1 MGEGRSLADLEL
13 CYMPASLAL
22 ELFRTRKLSPVEVLQ
37 AQIERAEETEPKINA
52 LCAAYFDEALEQA
65 RTSEARYASRS
76 GPAGA
81 LDGLTCVIKDEI
93 RLAGRITTSGSKIF
107 QNHVD
112 DRTDVFAQRLIDAG
126 AIVHARSTTPEFCLL
141 GTCQSD
147 LWGITRNPHNLDC
160 TPGGS
165 SGGTGASLA
174 AGTTTLGTGTDIGGS
189 VRIPAGCCGIVGL
202 KAAYG
207 RIPETPVMNLD
218 FYSHSGPMTRTVR
231 DCALMYDVV
240 AGPSERDIA
249 SLPPGPKIGDVRG
262 DLRGLKIAWSPDLDH
277 FQIEGDV
284 RRNTETVIEQM
295 KELGAEIGPIA
306 FPWDESCDV
315 AAMAYLDTLW
325 GQHIRR
331 LVPEHRDK
339 MTAYALKTA
348 EHSEQYGMEDFLR
361 SLEKAVEVYEAFAER
376 MRGYDAFICPTNA
389 VPAVAADHDSWDE
402 DFRINDVVVN
412 GEYGWVLTHP
422 FNMLSRCPVMSIP
435 SGKAANGVPTGV
447 QIVGK
452 AYDEPA
458 VFNVAAAL
466 EPAFGF
472 VAPEM

>member
-1 MGEGRSLADLEL
+1 MADLEL

-22 ELFRTRKLSPVEVLQ
+22 ELFRARKLSPVEILK
-37 AQIERAEETEPKINA
+37 AQIERAEAVEPEVNA
-52 LCAAYFDEALEQA
+52 FCDRYFDEALGLA
-65 RTSEARYASRS
+65 RASEERYGSTV
-76 GPAGA
+76 GPIGP

-93 RLAGRITTSGSKIF
+93 KLAGRVTTSGSYIYKD
-107 QNHVD
+107 HVD
-112 DRTDVFAQRLIDAG
+112 ERTDVFAERLIAAG
-126 AIVHARSTTPEFCLL
+126 AIIHARTAVPEFCLL

-147 LWGITRNPHNLDC
+147 LWGITRNPHHLDF

-189 VRIPAGCCGIVGL
+189 VRIPAGCCGVVGL

-231 DCALMYDVV
+231 DCAMMYDVA

-249 SLPPGPKIGDVRG
+249 SLPQGARIGHVRG
-262 DLRGLKIAWSPDLDH
+262 NLQGRKIAWSPDLAH
-277 FQIEGDV
+277 FHIDEAVAQ
-284 RRNTETVIEQM
+284 NTLAVVERAR
-295 KELGAEIGPIA
+295 ELGAEVEQID
-306 FPWDESCDV
+306 FPWDQSCDDAV
-315 AAMAYLDTLW
+315 MAYLDILW

-331 LVPEHRDK
+331 LLPEHRDK

-348 EHSEQYGMEDFLR
+348 EHSKQYDMEDFVR
-361 SLEKAVEVYEAFAER
+361 SLEKAVEVYDVFAEQLKPF
-376 MRGYDAFICPTNA
+376 DAFICPTNA

-402 DFRINDVVVN
+402 DFRINDTVVN

-422 FNMLSRCPVMSIP
+422 FNMLSRCPAMSVP
-435 SGKAANGVPTGV
+435 SGKAPNGVPTGV

-452 AYDEPA
+452 AYDEAA

-472 VAPEM
+472 SAPDL

>member
-1 MGEGRSLADLEL
+1 MADLEL
-13 CYMPASLAL
+13 CYMPASTAL
-22 ELFRTRKLSPVEVLQ
+22 EMFRAGKLSPVDVLQ
-37 AQIERAEETEPKINA
+37 AQINRAEETEPKINA
-52 LCAAYFDEALEQA
+52 LCATYFDEALEQA
-65 RTSEARYASRS
+65 RASEGRYASRS
-76 GPAGA
+76 GPVGP

-93 RLAGRITTSGSKIF
+93 QLGGRVTTGGSRIF
-107 QNHVD
+107 KDHVS

-126 AIVHARSTTPEFCLL
+126 AIIHARTTTPEFCLL
-141 GTCQSD
+141 GTCHSD
-147 LWGITRNPHNLDC
+147 LWGITRNPHNLDH

-174 AGTTTLGTGTDIGGS
+174 TGTTTLGTGTDIGGS
-189 VRIPAGCCGIVGL
+189 IRIPAGCCGIVGL

-218 FYSHSGPMTRTVR
+218 FYSHSGPMTRTVH
-231 DCALMYDVV
+231 DCALMYDVA

-249 SLPPGPKIGDVRG
+249 SLPAGPKIGDPQG
-262 DLRGLKIAWSPDLDH
+262 DLRGSKIAWSPDLSH
-277 FQIEGDV
+277 FQIDQDV
-284 RRNTETVIEQM
+284 RRNTAAIVEQA
-295 KELGAEIGPIA
+295 KELGAEVEQIA
-306 FPWDESCDV
+306 FPWDQSCDEAV
-315 AAMAYLDTLW
+315 MAYLDILW

-331 LVPEHRDK
+331 LVPDHRDK

-348 EHSEQYGMEDFLR
+348 EHSEQYGMEDFVR
-361 SLEKAVEVYEAFAER
+361 SLEKAVEVYEAFAGQ
-376 MRGYDAFICPTNA
+376 MKPFDAFICPTNG
-389 VPAVAADHDSWDE
+389 VPAVAADHDSWNE
-402 DFRINDVVVN
+402 DFRINDVAVN

-422 FNMLSRCPVMSIP
+422 FNMLSRCPAMSVP

-452 AYDEPA
+452 PYDEPA

-472 VAPEM
+472 SPPSFEA